1 VTDRLVGSG
10 LFGLSAEGLERM
22 GEIPPTFADDTWVRT
37 RFSYDER
44 RNVAA
49 DSTGNPVHFTV
60 SPPRTLRDQ
69 IKIEARRRIGSEQVL
84 ALYPSPF
91 NTRINRP
98 SDLGN
103 ALKNGASLI
112 DIAIYLAMKTAALVQ
127 YKWNQ
132 KRGKAPVWVR
142 DIGARE
148 QA

>member
-1 VTDRLVGSG
+1 MLVPLQDGADIAALG
-10 LFGLSAEGLERM
+10 EFHGVADEVGKDLAETYRV
-22 GEIPPTFADDTWVRT
+22 ADEARGD
-37 RFSYDER
+37 
-44 RNVAA
+44 VAA
-49 DSTGNPVHFTV
+49 DSAGNAVHFTV
-60 SPPRTLRDQ
+60 SPPRTLQDQ

-84 ALYPSPF
+84 ALYPSPY